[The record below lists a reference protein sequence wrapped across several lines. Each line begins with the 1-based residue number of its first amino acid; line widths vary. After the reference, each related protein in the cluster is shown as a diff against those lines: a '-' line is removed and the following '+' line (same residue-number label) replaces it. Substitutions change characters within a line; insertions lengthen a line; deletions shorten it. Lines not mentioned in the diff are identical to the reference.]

1 MESLIDIVII
11 IVMVLYYMDAN
22 EIFHVIFP
30 NLLLQV
36 NIAVI
41 IICFYDAL
49 AYFEKCPY
57 YIYIYIYI
65 S

>member
-1 MESLIDIVII
+1 
-11 IVMVLYYMDAN
+11 MDAN
-22 EIFHVIFP
+22 EIFHHVIFP

-57 YIYIYIYI
+57 YYIYIFTYRNAI
-65 S
+65 SGYL